1 MAFNMF
7 LVAVILFSVGAAASA
22 DERCTPEQLKKCDFV
37 VKGSAGAVPTMTV
50 EAVNGNRIL
59 SNAPVL
65 HNPAAFQDRRALSV
79 AVVGR
84 AGEWPFA
91 TDWSSQAIGAE
102 FRRANSGRGT
112 VAAAAT
118 PAGWSDL
125 SLTDE
130 EIRDGIALEAE
141 LRGRDR
147 RRKSRRAL
155 DDAELVAG
163 VGGPAE
169 VSGAAGGGESER
181 EIAVEGPRRGVP
193 GKGRNA
199 YKRNAKKAKDYGLAL
214 VELKGKELQRV
225 VSWMDLP
232 EETLE
237 AVQLAQVITR
247 RGKNGWRR
255 QLSYI
260 GGLLRG
266 VSEERM
272 DEAIFAAKSG
282 VVPSFVDEESG
293 QGEGEMVETEG
304 AVKTV
309 L

>member
-1 MAFNMF
+1 MQRHKARG
-7 LVAVILFSVGAAASA
+7 LFSRTGGSQGSLDWTRHDSTSPCSPTLHPCLLSPRPNSRVKWIAAS
-22 DERCTPEQLKKCDFV
+22 
-37 VKGSAGAVPTMTV
+37 
-50 EAVNGNRIL
+50 
-59 SNAPVL
+59 
-65 HNPAAFQDRRALSV
+65 PAAFQDRRALSV

-102 FRRANSGRGT
+102 FRRAKSGRGT
-112 VAAAAT
+112 VAATAT
-118 PAGWSDL
+118 PAGWTDL

-147 RRKSRRAL
+147 RRNARRAR

-163 VGGPAE
+163 PAE
-169 VSGAAGGGESER
+169 VFGGAGGGESER

-199 YKRNAKKAKDYGLAL
+199 AKRSAKKAKDYGSAL

-225 VSWMDLP
+225 VRWMDLP

-237 AVQLAQVITR
+237 AVQLAQLVITF
-247 RGKNGWRR
+247 
-255 QLSYI
+255 LITPPCSVLFP

-282 VVPSFVDEESG
+282 VLPSFVEESR
-293 QGEGEMVETEG
+293 QGEGEMVGTEG
-304 AVKTV
+304 AMTSVRGGCSSDHTV
-309 L
+309 QENL